1 MDYNLPNYEQRL
13 HEYTSY
19 HTLEPCTTGLTLT
32 VGPLPDGPFRDHHL
46 GSRTVRPYVPSTTL
60 KMFGARF
67 SFGFGSDILNAAL
80 SSVLGSRWGPSPSWH
95 DGAQCRGLRG
105 DFCETIPTSLNF
117 GLQHMFFLYPKKFSY
132 SSRNAYIKK
141 IRMREPGK
149 AYSLLKNVKNA

>member
-32 VGPLPDGPFRDHHL
+32 VGPLPDGPFRDPHL
-46 GSRTVRPYVPSTTL
+46 GSQTVRPYAPSTTL

-80 SSVLGSRWGPSPSWH
+80 WSVLGSRWGPSGRE
-95 DGAQCRGLRG
+95 GARPGTMG
-105 DFCETIPTSLNF
+105 P
-117 GLQHMFFLYPKKFSY
+117 
-132 SSRNAYIKK
+132 NAWGVLGGMGWYG
-141 IRMREPGK
+141 RCGV
-149 AYSLLKNVKNA
+149 ALKG